1 MAQIQ
6 KDYSITS
13 ETFPEILEAI
23 RDKMGDEKV
32 YLFLDGAGHHKG
44 EMKAEMA
51 KLNIEPVYNVCYRFE
66 WNPLERL
73 WGLYK
78 QAYRYHLL
86 DRMLEGPGYKDTPL
100 KDCLLLTF

>member
-1 MAQIQ
+1 MCTAINSELGVVAQIQ

-32 YLFLDGAGHHKG
+32 FLFLDGASYHKG
-44 EMKAEMA
+44 DMKAEME

-66 WNPLERL
+66 FNPLERL
-73 WGLYK
+73 WGQYK
-78 QAYRYHLL
+78 QVFR
-86 DRMLEGPGYKDTPL
+86 
-100 KDCLLLTF
+100 